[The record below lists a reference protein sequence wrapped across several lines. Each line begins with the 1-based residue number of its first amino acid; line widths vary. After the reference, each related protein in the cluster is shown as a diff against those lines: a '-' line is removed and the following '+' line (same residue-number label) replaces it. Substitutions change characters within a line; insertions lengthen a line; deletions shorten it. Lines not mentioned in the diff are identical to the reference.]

1 MTNPAHEHLPKLT
14 DITDNDEGVL
24 FSTNDD
30 YLRTIMM
37 NVIAPSPNM
46 LKVTPPVIRQ
56 NETERFVPWFWPD
69 DELGD
74 AITIRK
80 TALEKNPSIVLQTG
94 DGSPLVYA
102 ASQELLTLQSKYLA
116 YHYPEKFEIDENA
129 KSQPQIINRTKNQQF
144 DIFPSDQHPL
154 EIAGLLVQEDICVI
168 QKTSDNRFELAAG
181 FLSTPTKWAL
191 ADFIG
196 ADTDEIH
203 RNVTNYANP
212 VGGKKVSLK
221 HTVDKSLKEMK
232 QYPEG
237 QFARNNMFI
246 KFDPS
251 LALHKHLERHPSRS
265 HILQDIGKKTFL
277 RSERETLTRLP
288 WPNENFHVFTIKP
301 HVYPLEKVRSINR
314 GAELARAILTNA
326 VLLEPL
332 EKYDLVETVCEYLT
346 TPLEK

>member
-1 MTNPAHEHLPKLT
+1 MNNPAHEQPPNLK
-14 DITDNDEGVL
+14 DITGNDEGVL
-24 FSTNDD
+24 FSTNED
-30 YLRTIMM
+30 YLRAIMM
-37 NVIAPSPNM
+37 NAVAPSPNM

-69 DELGD
+69 DELAD
-74 AITIRK
+74 ASILRK
-80 TALEKNPSIVLQTG
+80 TALEKNPTLVLQTG
-94 DGSPLVYA
+94 DDSPLVYA

-116 YHYPEKFEIDENA
+116 YHFPEKYEIDENS
-129 KSQPQIINRTKNQQF
+129 KSQPQIINRTNNQRF
-144 DIFPSDQHPL
+144 DIIPSEKHPL
-154 EIAGLLVQEDICVI
+154 EIAGLLVQEDICLV
-168 QKTSDNRFELAAG
+168 QKISDDRFELAAG

-196 ADTDEIH
+196 ADMDEIH
-203 RNVTNYANP
+203 KNVRNYANP

-221 HTVDKSLKEMK
+221 HTVDKSLGEMK

-237 QFARNNMFI
+237 QFARNNIFI

-251 LALHKHLERHPSRS
+251 LALHKYLERHPSRS
-265 HILQDIGKKTFL
+265 HILQDIGKRTFL

-314 GAELARAILTNA
+314 GAELARIILTNS

-332 EKYDLVETVCEYLT
+332 EKYNLVEPVCEYL
-346 TPLEK
+346 KNSNR